1 MATVDLRADAPV
13 RNHEMHN
20 MADANQEALD
30 QLLEVGQRI
39 DLIGKMLWHAES
51 ADLINRADLGSLA
64 LMLKET
70 SANLSAT
77 LTALTLNLSEV
88 QHG

>member
-1 MATVDLRADAPV
+1 VASTAK
-13 RNHEMHN
+13 NHELSV
-20 MADANQEALD
+20 ADQNQEALD

-39 DLIGKMLWHAES
+39 EVIGKMLWHADS
-51 ADLINRADLGSLA
+51 ADILNREDIGSIA

-77 LTALTLNLSEV
+77 LAALTLRLSEV
-88 QHG
+88 HNG

>member
-1 MATVDLRADAPV
+1 MAS
-13 RNHEMHN
+13 
-20 MADANQEALD
+20 MADVNQDALD

-39 DLIGKMLWHAES
+39 EVIGKMLWHAED
-51 ADLINRADLGSLA
+51 ADLVNRADLGTIS

-77 LTALTLNLSEV
+77 LAALTLRLSEV
-88 QHG
+88 EHV

>member
-1 MATVDLRADAPV
+1 MG
-13 RNHEMHN
+13 N
-20 MADANQEALD
+20 MADVNQDALD

-39 DLIGKMLWHAES
+39 EVIGKMLWHAED
-51 ADLINRADLGSLA
+51 ADLVNRADLGTIS

-77 LTALTLNLSEV
+77 LAALTLRLSEV
-88 QHG
+88 EHG

>member
-1 MATVDLRADAPV
+1 MATGDLRADAPV
-13 RNHEMHN
+13 RNHEMHSV
-20 MADANQEALD
+20 ADANQEFLD

-39 DLIGKMLWHAES
+39 ELIGKMLWHAES
-51 ADLINRADLGSLA
+51 ADLVNRADLGSLA

-88 QHG
+88 RHG

>member
-1 MATVDLRADAPV
+1 MADAIQTYAP
-13 RNHEMHN
+13 N

-39 DLIGKMLWHAES
+39 ALIGKLLWNAED
-51 ADLINRADLGSLA
+51 ADLVNRADLGTISL
-64 LMLKET
+64 MIKET

-77 LTALTLNLSEV
+77 LAALTLSLSEV
-88 QHG
+88 RHG